1 MRPHQACGNTIYLFL
16 TKFYDMKIYIVK
28 DDTRLGPFTLEEVK
42 RQGIS
47 ADTLVWFK
55 GMPDWKE
62 ARAIPELAGAYIPDI
77 PPTAEVDED
86 DAVEETD
93 IDSAPETP
101 AETNAPQPQPQR
113 YAYAPLPD
121 EGKAKKSKAG
131 IIAIISLLVV
141 MLILCIMVLTKPS
154 KADYIDTI
162 TRVTTEYVL
171 NQVDKT
177 PLGMSESLSGTV
189 KFSTSKAVRAV
200 LEQTLYVEDCLIF
213 NKAKVSIG
221 EHTITVGL
229 GMFGHVFTL
238 SKEQLEAAVTATLEK
253 ERTKMMQHASE
264 AVQET
269 IDSTIEYG
277 KQKVEELDI
286 DQSDIDNAIDSIKNK
301 AIEKGNEL
309 VDEAVKQAKEKG
321 KEALNELWN

>member
-1 MRPHQACGNTIYLFL
+1 
-16 TKFYDMKIYIVK
+16 MKIYIVK
-28 DDTRLGPFTLEEVK
+28 DDMRLGPFTLEEVK

-86 DAVEETD
+86 DTVEETG
-93 IDSAPETP
+93 IDSAPEPP
-101 AETNAPQPQPQR
+101 AETYAPQPQSQR
-113 YAYAPLPD
+113 YAYVPLPD

-154 KADYIDTI
+154 KADYIDSI

-177 PLGMSESLSGTV
+177 PLGMSESVSGTV
-189 KFSTSKAVRAV
+189 KFSTSKAVRTV

-221 EHTITVGL
+221 EHTFTVGL

-238 SKEQLEAAVTATLEK
+238 SKEQLAAAVTATIEK
-253 ERTKMMQHASE
+253 ERKKMVQHATE

-277 KQKVEELDI
+277 KKKVEELDI

-309 VDEAVKQAKEKG
+309 VDEAVEHAKEKG

>member
-1 MRPHQACGNTIYLFL
+1 
-16 TKFYDMKIYIVK
+16 MKIYIVK
-28 DDTRLGPFTLEEVK
+28 DDMRLGPFTLEEVK

-86 DAVEETD
+86 DTVEETG
-93 IDSAPETP
+93 IDSAPEPP
-101 AETNAPQPQPQR
+101 AETYAPQPQR
-113 YAYAPLPD
+113 YAYAPLPND
-121 EGKAKKSKAG
+121 GKAKKSKAG
-131 IIAIISLLVV
+131 IIGIISLLVV

-154 KADYIDTI
+154 KADYIDSI

-171 NQVDKT
+171 DQVGNT
-177 PLGMSESLSGTV
+177 PLGMSESVSGTV

-213 NKAKVSIG
+213 NKAKVSVG
-221 EHTITVGL
+221 EHTFTVGI

-238 SKEQLEAAVTATLEK
+238 SKEQLAAAVTATIEK
-253 ERTKMMQHASE
+253 ERKKMVQRATE

-277 KQKVEELDI
+277 KQKVEELGI
-286 DQSDIDNAIDSIKNK
+286 SRGTIDNAIDSIKNK

-309 VDEAVKQAKEKG
+309 VDEAVEHAKEKG

>member
-1 MRPHQACGNTIYLFL
+1 
-16 TKFYDMKIYIVK
+16 MKIYIVK
-28 DDTRLGPFTLEEVK
+28 DDMQLGPFTLEEVK

-62 ARAIPELAGAYIPDI
+62 ARAIPEMAGAYIPDI
-77 PPTAEVDED
+77 PSTAEVDED
-86 DAVEETD
+86 DAVEETS
-93 IDSAPETP
+93 IDSAPEPP
-101 AETNAPQPQPQR
+101 AETYAPQPQR

-131 IIAIISLLVV
+131 IIGIISLLVV

-162 TRVTTEYVL
+162 TRVTTEYVI

-177 PLGMSESLSGTV
+177 PLGMSESVSGTV

-221 EHTITVGL
+221 EHTFTVGL

-253 ERTKMMQHASE
+253 ERTKMVQRASE

-309 VDEAVKQAKEKG
+309 VDEAVEHAKEKG

>member
-1 MRPHQACGNTIYLFL
+1 
-16 TKFYDMKIYIVK
+16 MKIYIVK
-28 DDTRLGPFTLEEVK
+28 DDMRLGPFTLEEVK

-93 IDSAPETP
+93 IDSAPEPPT
-101 AETNAPQPQPQR
+101 ETYATQPQPQH

-131 IIAIISLLVV
+131 IIGIISLLVV

-154 KADYIDTI
+154 KADYIDSI

-171 NQVDKT
+171 DQVGNT
-177 PLGMSESLSGTV
+177 PLGMSESVSGTV
-189 KFSTSKAVRAV
+189 KFATSKAVRAV

-213 NKAKVSIG
+213 NKAKVSVG
-221 EHTITVGL
+221 EHTFTVGI

-238 SKEQLEAAVTATLEK
+238 SKEQLAAAVTATIEK
-253 ERTKMMQHASE
+253 ERKKMVQHATE

-277 KQKVEELDI
+277 KKVEELDI

-301 AIEKGNEL
+301 AIKKGNEL
-309 VDEAVKQAKEKG
+309 VDEAVEHAKEKG

>member
-1 MRPHQACGNTIYLFL
+1 
-16 TKFYDMKIYIVK
+16 MKIYIVK
-28 DDTRLGPFTLEEVK
+28 DDMRLGPFTLEEVK

-93 IDSAPETP
+93 IDSAPEPPT
-101 AETNAPQPQPQR
+101 ETYATQPQPQH

-131 IIAIISLLVV
+131 IIGIISLLVV

-154 KADYIDTI
+154 KADYIDSI

-171 NQVDKT
+171 DQVGNT
-177 PLGMSESLSGTV
+177 PLGMSESVSGTV
-189 KFSTSKAVRAV
+189 KFATSKAVRAV

-213 NKAKVSIG
+213 NKAKVSVG
-221 EHTITVGL
+221 EHTFTVGI

-238 SKEQLEAAVTATLEK
+238 SKEQLAAAVTATIEK
-253 ERTKMMQHASE
+253 ERKKMVQHATE

-269 IDSTIEYG
+269 IDRTIEYG
-277 KQKVEELDI
+277 KKVEELDI

-301 AIEKGNEL
+301 AIKKGNEL
-309 VDEAVKQAKEKG
+309 VDEAVEHAKEKG

>member
-1 MRPHQACGNTIYLFL
+1 
-16 TKFYDMKIYIVK
+16 MKIYIVK
-28 DDTRLGPFTLEEVK
+28 DDMRLGPFTLEEVK

-86 DAVEETD
+86 DAVEEAD
-93 IDSAPETP
+93 IDSAPEPP
-101 AETNAPQPQPQR
+101 AETYAPQPQPQPQPQR

-131 IIAIISLLVV
+131 IFAIISLLVV

-177 PLGMSESLSGTV
+177 PLGMSESVSGTV

-221 EHTITVGL
+221 EHTFTVGL

-253 ERTKMMQHASE
+253 ERTKMVQRASE

-277 KQKVEELDI
+277 KQKAEELDI

-309 VDEAVKQAKEKG
+309 VDEAVKHAKEKG

>member
-1 MRPHQACGNTIYLFL
+1 
-16 TKFYDMKIYIVK
+16 MKIYIVK
-28 DDTRLGPFTLEEVK
+28 DDMRLGPFTLEEVK

-86 DAVEETD
+86 DAIEETG
-93 IDSAPETP
+93 IDSAPEPP
-101 AETNAPQPQPQR
+101 AETYAPQPQPQR

-162 TRVTTEYVL
+162 TRVTTEYVV

-189 KFSTSKAVRAV
+189 KFSTSKAVRTV

-221 EHTITVGL
+221 EHTFTVGL

-253 ERTKMMQHASE
+253 ERTKMVQRASE

-277 KQKVEELDI
+277 KKKVEELDI

-301 AIEKGNEL
+301 AITKGNEL
-309 VDEAVKQAKEKG
+309 VDEAVEHAKEKG

>member
-1 MRPHQACGNTIYLFL
+1 MPTRWCGLRVCPT
-16 TKFYDMKIYIVK
+16 
-28 DDTRLGPFTLEEVK
+28 
-42 RQGIS
+42 
-47 ADTLVWFK
+47 
-55 GMPDWKE
+55 
-62 ARAIPELAGAYIPDI
+62 
-77 PPTAEVDED
+77 TAEVEED
-86 DAVEETD
+86 DAVEETG
-93 IDSAPETP
+93 IDSAPEPP
-101 AETNAPQPQPQR
+101 AETYAPQPQPQPQPQR

-131 IIAIISLLVV
+131 IIGIISLLVV

-154 KADYIDTI
+154 KADYIDSI

-171 NQVDKT
+171 DQVGNT
-177 PLGMSESLSGTV
+177 PLGMSESASGTV
-189 KFSTSKAVRAV
+189 KFATSKAVRAV

-213 NKAKVSIG
+213 NKAKVSVG
-221 EHTITVGL
+221 EHTFTVGI

-238 SKEQLEAAVTATLEK
+238 SKEQLAAAVTATIEK
-253 ERTKMMQHASE
+253 ERKKMVQHATE

-277 KQKVEELDI
+277 KKKVEELDI

-309 VDEAVKQAKEKG
+309 VDEAVEHAKEKG

>member
-1 MRPHQACGNTIYLFL
+1 M
-16 TKFYDMKIYIVK
+16 
-28 DDTRLGPFTLEEVK
+28 
-42 RQGIS
+42 
-47 ADTLVWFK
+47 
-55 GMPDWKE
+55 
-62 ARAIPELAGAYIPDI
+62 
-77 PPTAEVDED
+77 
-86 DAVEETD
+86 
-93 IDSAPETP
+93 
-101 AETNAPQPQPQR
+101 
-113 YAYAPLPD
+113 PD

-162 TRVTTEYVL
+162 TRVTTEYVI

-177 PLGMSESLSGTV
+177 PLGMSESVSGTV

-221 EHTITVGL
+221 EHTFTVGL

-253 ERTKMMQHASE
+253 ERTKMVQRASE

-309 VDEAVKQAKEKG
+309 VDEAVKHAKEKG

>member
-1 MRPHQACGNTIYLFL
+1 
-16 TKFYDMKIYIVK
+16 MKIYIVK
-28 DDTRLGPFTLEEVK
+28 DDVRLGPFTLEEVK

-86 DAVEETD
+86 DAVEETG
-93 IDSAPETP
+93 IDSAPEPP
-101 AETNAPQPQPQR
+101 AETYAPQPQR

-177 PLGMSESLSGTV
+177 PLGMSESVSGTV

-221 EHTITVGL
+221 EHTFTVGL

-253 ERTKMMQHASE
+253 ERTKMEQRASE
-264 AVQET
+264 AIQET

-309 VDEAVKQAKEKG
+309 VDEAVKHAKEKG

>member
-1 MRPHQACGNTIYLFL
+1 
-16 TKFYDMKIYIVK
+16 MKIYIVK

-93 IDSAPETP
+93 IDSAPEPP
-101 AETNAPQPQPQR
+101 AETYAPQPQPQH

-131 IIAIISLLVV
+131 IIGIISLLVV

-162 TRVTTEYVL
+162 TRVTTEYVI

-177 PLGMSESLSGTV
+177 PLGMSESVSGTA
-189 KFSTSKAVRAV
+189 KFATSKAVRAV

-221 EHTITVGL
+221 EHTFTVGL

-253 ERTKMMQHASE
+253 ERTKMVQRASE

-309 VDEAVKQAKEKG
+309 VDEAVKHAKEKG

>member
-1 MRPHQACGNTIYLFL
+1 
-16 TKFYDMKIYIVK
+16 MKIYIVK
-28 DDTRLGPFTLEEVK
+28 DDMRLGPFTLEEVK

-86 DAVEETD
+86 DTVEETG
-93 IDSAPETP
+93 IDSAPEPP
-101 AETNAPQPQPQR
+101 AETYAPQPQR
-113 YAYAPLPD
+113 YAYAPLPN

-131 IIAIISLLVV
+131 IIGIISLLVV

-154 KADYIDTI
+154 KADYIDSI

-177 PLGMSESLSGTV
+177 PLGMSESVSGTV

-221 EHTITVGL
+221 EHTFTVGL

-253 ERTKMMQHASE
+253 ERKKMVQRASE

-277 KQKVEELDI
+277 KKKVEELDI

-309 VDEAVKQAKEKG
+309 VDEAVEHAKEKG

>member
-1 MRPHQACGNTIYLFL
+1 
-16 TKFYDMKIYIVK
+16 MKIYIVK
-28 DDTRLGPFTLEEVK
+28 DDMRLGPFTLEEVK

-77 PPTAEVDED
+77 PPSAEVDED
-86 DAVEETD
+86 DTVEETG
-93 IDSAPETP
+93 IDSAPEPP
-101 AETNAPQPQPQR
+101 AETYAPQPQR
-113 YAYAPLPD
+113 YAYAPLPND
-121 EGKAKKSKAG
+121 GKAKKSKAG
-131 IIAIISLLVV
+131 IIGIISLLVV

-154 KADYIDTI
+154 KADYIDSI

-171 NQVDKT
+171 DQVSNT
-177 PLGMSESLSGTV
+177 PLGMSESVSGTV
-189 KFSTSKAVRAV
+189 KFATSKAVRAV

-213 NKAKVSIG
+213 NKAKVSVG
-221 EHTITVGL
+221 EHTFTVGI

-238 SKEQLEAAVTATLEK
+238 SKEQLAAAVTATIEK
-253 ERTKMMQHASE
+253 ERKKMVQHATE

-277 KQKVEELDI
+277 KQKVEELGI
-286 DQSDIDNAIDSIKNK
+286 DRGTIDNAIDSIKNK

-309 VDEAVKQAKEKG
+309 VDEAVEHAKEKG

>member
-1 MRPHQACGNTIYLFL
+1 
-16 TKFYDMKIYIVK
+16 MKIYIVK
-28 DDTRLGPFTLEEVK
+28 DDMRLGPFTLEEVK

-86 DAVEETD
+86 DTVEETG
-93 IDSAPETP
+93 IDSAPEPP
-101 AETNAPQPQPQR
+101 AETYAPQPQR
-113 YAYAPLPD
+113 YAYAPLPND
-121 EGKAKKSKAG
+121 GKAKKSKAG
-131 IIAIISLLVV
+131 IIGIISLLVV

-154 KADYIDTI
+154 KADYIDSI

-171 NQVDKT
+171 DQVGNT
-177 PLGMSESLSGTV
+177 PLEMSESASGTV
-189 KFSTSKAVRAV
+189 KFATSKAVRAV
-200 LEQTLYVEDCLIF
+200 LEQSLYVEDCLIF
-213 NKAKVSIG
+213 NKAKVSVG
-221 EHTITVGL
+221 EHTFTVGI

-238 SKEQLEAAVTATLEK
+238 SKEQLAAAVTATIEK
-253 ERTKMMQHASE
+253 ERKKMVQHATE
-264 AVQET
+264 TVQET

-277 KQKVEELDI
+277 KQKVEELGI
-286 DQSDIDNAIDSIKNK
+286 DRGTIDNAIDSIKNK

-309 VDEAVKQAKEKG
+309 VDEAVEHAKEKG

>member
-1 MRPHQACGNTIYLFL
+1 
-16 TKFYDMKIYIVK
+16 MKIYIVK
-28 DDTRLGPFTLEEVK
+28 DDMRLGPFTLEEVK

-86 DAVEETD
+86 EDDAVEETS
-93 IDSAPETP
+93 IDSAPEPP
-101 AETNAPQPQPQR
+101 AETYAPQPQPQR
-113 YAYAPLPD
+113 YTYAPLPD

-177 PLGMSESLSGTV
+177 PLGMSESVSGTV
-189 KFSTSKAVRAV
+189 KFSTSKAVRTV

-221 EHTITVGL
+221 EHTFTVGL

-253 ERTKMMQHASE
+253 ERTKMMQRASE

>member
-1 MRPHQACGNTIYLFL
+1 
-16 TKFYDMKIYIVK
+16 MKIYIVK

>member
-1 MRPHQACGNTIYLFL
+1 
-16 TKFYDMKIYIVK
+16 MKIYIVK
-28 DDTRLGPFTLEEVK
+28 DDMRLGPFTLEEVK

-86 DAVEETD
+86 DAVEETG
-93 IDSAPETP
+93 IDSAPEPP
-101 AETNAPQPQPQR
+101 AETYAPQPQPQR

-131 IIAIISLLVV
+131 IIGIISLLVV

-154 KADYIDTI
+154 KADYIDSI

-171 NQVDKT
+171 DQVGST
-177 PLGMSESLSGTV
+177 PLGMSESVSGTV

-213 NKAKVSIG
+213 NKAKVSVG
-221 EHTITVGL
+221 EHTFTVGI

-238 SKEQLEAAVTATLEK
+238 SKEQLAAAVTATIEK
-253 ERTKMMQHASE
+253 ERKKMVQHATE

-277 KQKVEELDI
+277 KKKVEEL
-286 DQSDIDNAIDSIKNK
+286 DIDNAIDSIKNK
-301 AIEKGNEL
+301 AIKKGNEL
-309 VDEAVKQAKEKG
+309 VDEAVEHAKEKG

>member
-1 MRPHQACGNTIYLFL
+1 
-16 TKFYDMKIYIVK
+16 MKIYIVK
-28 DDTRLGPFTLEEVK
+28 DDMRLGPFTLEEVK

-86 DAVEETD
+86 DAVEETG
-93 IDSAPETP
+93 IDSAPEPP
-101 AETNAPQPQPQR
+101 AETYAPQPQR
-113 YAYAPLPD
+113 YAYAPLPND
-121 EGKAKKSKAG
+121 GKAKKSKAG
-131 IIAIISLLVV
+131 IIGIISLLVV

-154 KADYIDTI
+154 KADYIDSI

-171 NQVDKT
+171 DQVGNT
-177 PLGMSESLSGTV
+177 PLGMSESVSGTV
-189 KFSTSKAVRAV
+189 KFATSKAVRAV
-200 LEQTLYVEDCLIF
+200 LEQSLYVEDCLIF
-213 NKAKVSIG
+213 NKAKVSVG
-221 EHTITVGL
+221 EHTFTVGI

-238 SKEQLEAAVTATLEK
+238 SKEQLAAAVTATIEK
-253 ERTKMMQHASE
+253 ERKKMVQHATE

-277 KQKVEELDI
+277 KQKVEELGI
-286 DQSDIDNAIDSIKNK
+286 DRGTIDNAIDSIKNK

-309 VDEAVKQAKEKG
+309 VDEAVEHAKEKG

>member
-1 MRPHQACGNTIYLFL
+1 
-16 TKFYDMKIYIVK
+16 MKIYIVK
-28 DDTRLGPFTLEEVK
+28 DDMRLGPFTLEEVK

-86 DAVEETD
+86 EDEDDAVEETS
-93 IDSAPETP
+93 IDSAPEP
-101 AETNAPQPQPQR
+101 PVETYAPQPQPQPQPQR

-162 TRVTTEYVL
+162 TRVTTEYVV

-221 EHTITVGL
+221 EHTFTVGL

>member
-1 MRPHQACGNTIYLFL
+1 
-16 TKFYDMKIYIVK
+16 MKIYIVK
-28 DDTRLGPFTLEEVK
+28 DDMRLGPFTLEEVK

-86 DAVEETD
+86 DAVEETG
-93 IDSAPETP
+93 IDSAPEPP
-101 AETNAPQPQPQR
+101 AETYAPQPQPQR

-131 IIAIISLLVV
+131 IIGIISLLVV

-154 KADYIDTI
+154 KADYIDSI

-171 NQVDKT
+171 DQVGST
-177 PLGMSESLSGTV
+177 PLGMSESVSGTV

-213 NKAKVSIG
+213 NKAKVSVG
-221 EHTITVGL
+221 EHTFTVGI

-238 SKEQLEAAVTATLEK
+238 SKEQLAAAVTATIEK
-253 ERTKMMQHASE
+253 ERKKMVQHATE

-277 KQKVEELDI
+277 KKKVEEL
-286 DQSDIDNAIDSIKNK
+286 DIDNAIDSIKNK

-309 VDEAVKQAKEKG
+309 VDEAVEHAKEKG

>member
-1 MRPHQACGNTIYLFL
+1 
-16 TKFYDMKIYIVK
+16 MKIYIVK
-28 DDTRLGPFTLEEVK
+28 DDMRLGPFTLEEVK

-86 DAVEETD
+86 DTVEETG
-93 IDSAPETP
+93 IDSAPEPP
-101 AETNAPQPQPQR
+101 AETYAPQPQR
-113 YAYAPLPD
+113 YAYAPLPND
-121 EGKAKKSKAG
+121 GKAKKSKAG
-131 IIAIISLLVV
+131 IIGIISLLVV

-154 KADYIDTI
+154 KADYIDSI

-171 NQVDKT
+171 DQVGNT
-177 PLGMSESLSGTV
+177 PLGMSESVSGTV

-213 NKAKVSIG
+213 NKAKVSVG
-221 EHTITVGL
+221 EHTFTVGI

-238 SKEQLEAAVTATLEK
+238 SKEQLAAAVTATIEK
-253 ERTKMMQHASE
+253 ERKKMVQRATE

-277 KQKVEELDI
+277 KQKVEELGI
-286 DQSDIDNAIDSIKNK
+286 DRGTIDNAIDSIKNK

-309 VDEAVKQAKEKG
+309 VDEAVEHAKEKG

>member
-1 MRPHQACGNTIYLFL
+1 
-16 TKFYDMKIYIVK
+16 MKIYIVK
-28 DDTRLGPFTLEEVK
+28 DDMRLGPFTLEEVK

-93 IDSAPETP
+93 IDSAPEPP
-101 AETNAPQPQPQR
+101 AETYAPQPQPQR

-141 MLILCIMVLTKPS
+141 MLVLCIMVLTKPS
-154 KADYIDTI
+154 KTDYIDTV

-177 PLGMSESLSGTV
+177 PLGMSESVSGTV

-221 EHTITVGL
+221 EHTFTVGL

-277 KQKVEELDI
+277 KQKVEELGI
-286 DQSDIDNAIDSIKNK
+286 DRGTIDNAIDSIKNK

-309 VDEAVKQAKEKG
+309 VDEAVKHAKEKG

>member
-1 MRPHQACGNTIYLFL
+1 
-16 TKFYDMKIYIVK
+16 MKIYIVK
-28 DDTRLGPFTLEEVK
+28 DDMRLGPFTLEEVK

-55 GMPDWKE
+55 GMSDWKE

-86 DAVEETD
+86 DTVEETG
-93 IDSAPETP
+93 IDSAPEPP
-101 AETNAPQPQPQR
+101 AETYAPQPQR

-121 EGKAKKSKAG
+121 EDKAKKSKAG
-131 IIAIISLLVV
+131 IIGIISLLVV

-154 KADYIDTI
+154 KADYIDSI

-171 NQVDKT
+171 DQMGNT
-177 PLGMSESLSGTV
+177 PLGMSESVSGTV
-189 KFSTSKAVRAV
+189 KFATSKAVRAV
-200 LEQTLYVEDCLIF
+200 LEQSLYVEDCLIF
-213 NKAKVSIG
+213 NKAKVSVG
-221 EHTITVGL
+221 EHTFTVGI

-238 SKEQLEAAVTATLEK
+238 SKEQLAAAVTATIEK
-253 ERTKMMQHASE
+253 ERKKMVQHATE

-277 KQKVEELDI
+277 KKKVEELDI
-286 DQSDIDNAIDSIKNK
+286 DQSDIDNALDSIKNK

-309 VDEAVKQAKEKG
+309 VDEAVEHAKEKG

>member
-1 MRPHQACGNTIYLFL
+1 
-16 TKFYDMKIYIVK
+16 MKIYIVK
-28 DDTRLGPFTLEEVK
+28 DDMRLGPFTLEEVK

-62 ARAIPELAGAYIPDI
+62 ARAIPELAGAYMPDI

-93 IDSAPETP
+93 IDSAPEPPT
-101 AETNAPQPQPQR
+101 ETYATQPQPQH

-131 IIAIISLLVV
+131 IIGIISLLVV

-154 KADYIDTI
+154 KADYIDSI

-171 NQVDKT
+171 DQVGNT
-177 PLGMSESLSGTV
+177 PLGMSESVSGTV

-213 NKAKVSIG
+213 NKAKVSVG
-221 EHTITVGL
+221 EHTFTVGI

-238 SKEQLEAAVTATLEK
+238 SKEQLAAAVTATIEK
-253 ERTKMMQHASE
+253 ERKKMVQHATE

-277 KQKVEELDI
+277 KKVEELDI

-301 AIEKGNEL
+301 ALEKGNEL
-309 VDEAVKQAKEKG
+309 VDEAVEHAKEKG

>member
-1 MRPHQACGNTIYLFL
+1 
-16 TKFYDMKIYIVK
+16 MKIYIVK
-28 DDTRLGPFTLEEVK
+28 DDMRLGPFTLEEVK

-93 IDSAPETP
+93 IDSAPEPP
-101 AETNAPQPQPQR
+101 AETYAPQPQPQPQPQR

-121 EGKAKKSKAG
+121 EDKAKKSKAG
-131 IIAIISLLVV
+131 IIGIISLLVV

-154 KADYIDTI
+154 KADYIDSI
-162 TRVTTEYVL
+162 TRVTTKYVL
-171 NQVDKT
+171 DQVGNT
-177 PLGMSESLSGTV
+177 PLGMSESVSGTV

-213 NKAKVSIG
+213 NKAKVSVG
-221 EHTITVGL
+221 EHTFTVGI

-238 SKEQLEAAVTATLEK
+238 SKEQLAAAVTATIEK
-253 ERTKMMQHASE
+253 ERKKIVQHATE

-277 KQKVEELDI
+277 KQKVEELGI
-286 DQSDIDNAIDSIKNK
+286 DRGTIDNAIDSIKNK

-309 VDEAVKQAKEKG
+309 VDEAVEHTKEKG

>member
-1 MRPHQACGNTIYLFL
+1 
-16 TKFYDMKIYIVK
+16 MKIYIVK
-28 DDTRLGPFTLEEVK
+28 DDMRLGPFTLEEVK

-86 DAVEETD
+86 EDEDEDDAVEETS
-93 IDSAPETP
+93 IDSAPEP
-101 AETNAPQPQPQR
+101 PVETYAPQPQPQPQPQR

-162 TRVTTEYVL
+162 TRVTTEYVV

-221 EHTITVGL
+221 EHTFTVGL

>member
-1 MRPHQACGNTIYLFL
+1 
-16 TKFYDMKIYIVK
+16 MKIYIVK

-42 RQGIS
+42 RLGIN

-86 DAVEETD
+86 DAVEETS
-93 IDSAPETP
+93 IDSAPEPP
-101 AETNAPQPQPQR
+101 AETNAPQPQPQPQPQR

-131 IIAIISLLVV
+131 IIGIISLLVV

>member
-1 MRPHQACGNTIYLFL
+1 
-16 TKFYDMKIYIVK
+16 MKIYIVK
-28 DDTRLGPFTLEEVK
+28 DDVRLGPFTLEEVK

-86 DAVEETD
+86 DAVEETG
-93 IDSAPETP
+93 IDSAPEPP
-101 AETNAPQPQPQR
+101 AETYAPQPQR

-177 PLGMSESLSGTV
+177 PLGMSESVSGTV

-221 EHTITVGL
+221 EHTFTVGL

-253 ERTKMMQHASE
+253 ERKKMVQRASE

-301 AIEKGNEL
+301 TIEKGNEL

>member
-1 MRPHQACGNTIYLFL
+1 
-16 TKFYDMKIYIVK
+16 MKIYIVK
-28 DDTRLGPFTLEEVK
+28 DDMRLGPFTLEEVK

-77 PPTAEVDED
+77 PPSAEVDED
-86 DAVEETD
+86 DTVEETG
-93 IDSAPETP
+93 IDSAPEPP
-101 AETNAPQPQPQR
+101 AETYAPQPQR
-113 YAYAPLPD
+113 YAYAPLPND
-121 EGKAKKSKAG
+121 GKAKKSKAG
-131 IIAIISLLVV
+131 IIGIISLLVV

-154 KADYIDTI
+154 KADYIDSI

-171 NQVDKT
+171 DQVGNT
-177 PLGMSESLSGTV
+177 PLGMSESVSGTV
-189 KFSTSKAVRAV
+189 KFATSKAVRAV

-213 NKAKVSIG
+213 NKAKVSVG
-221 EHTITVGL
+221 EHTFTVGI

-238 SKEQLEAAVTATLEK
+238 SKEQLAAAVTATIEK
-253 ERTKMMQHASE
+253 ERKKMVQHATE

-277 KQKVEELDI
+277 KQKVEELGI
-286 DQSDIDNAIDSIKNK
+286 DRGTIDNAIDSIKNK

-309 VDEAVKQAKEKG
+309 VDEAVEHAKEKG

>member
-1 MRPHQACGNTIYLFL
+1 
-16 TKFYDMKIYIVK
+16 MKIYIVK
-28 DDTRLGPFTLEEVK
+28 DDMRLGPFTLEEVK

-86 DAVEETD
+86 DAVEETG
-93 IDSAPETP
+93 IDSAPEPP
-101 AETNAPQPQPQR
+101 AETYAPQPQR

-177 PLGMSESLSGTV
+177 PLGMSESVSGTV
-189 KFSTSKAVRAV
+189 KFSTSKAVRTV

-221 EHTITVGL
+221 EHTFTVGL

-253 ERTKMMQHASE
+253 ERTKMMQRASE

>member
-1 MRPHQACGNTIYLFL
+1 
-16 TKFYDMKIYIVK
+16 MKIYIVK
-28 DDTRLGPFTLEEVK
+28 DDMRLGPFTLEEVK

-86 DAVEETD
+86 DTVEETG
-93 IDSAPETP
+93 IDSAPEPP
-101 AETNAPQPQPQR
+101 AETNAPQPQPQPQR
-113 YAYAPLPD
+113 YAYTPLPD

-131 IIAIISLLVV
+131 IIGIISLLVV

-154 KADYIDTI
+154 KADYIDSI

-171 NQVDKT
+171 DQVGNT
-177 PLGMSESLSGTV
+177 PLGMSESVSGTV

-213 NKAKVSIG
+213 NKAKVSVG
-221 EHTITVGL
+221 EHTFTV
-229 GMFGHVFTL
+229 
-238 SKEQLEAAVTATLEK
+238 
-253 ERTKMMQHASE
+253 AS
-264 AVQET
+264 AC
-269 IDSTIEYG
+269 
-277 KQKVEELDI
+277 LDMC
-286 DQSDIDNAIDSIKNK
+286 SPS
-301 AIEKGNEL
+301 
-309 VDEAVKQAKEKG
+309 AKSSWP
-321 KEALNELWN
+321 LQ

>member
-1 MRPHQACGNTIYLFL
+1 
-16 TKFYDMKIYIVK
+16 MKIYIVK
-28 DDTRLGPFTLEEVK
+28 DDMRLGPFTLEEVK

-86 DAVEETD
+86 DAVEETG
-93 IDSAPETP
+93 IDSAPEP
-101 AETNAPQPQPQR
+101 QAETYAPQPQPQPQPQR
-113 YAYAPLPD
+113 YAYAYAPLPD

-177 PLGMSESLSGTV
+177 PLGMSESVSGTV
-189 KFSTSKAVRAV
+189 KFATSKAVRAV

-213 NKAKVSIG
+213 NKAKVSVG
-221 EHTITVGL
+221 EHTFTVGL

-238 SKEQLEAAVTATLEK
+238 SKEQLAAAVTATIEK
-253 ERTKMMQHASE
+253 ERKKIVQHATE

-277 KQKVEELDI
+277 KKKVEELDI

-309 VDEAVKQAKEKG
+309 VDEAVKHAKEKG